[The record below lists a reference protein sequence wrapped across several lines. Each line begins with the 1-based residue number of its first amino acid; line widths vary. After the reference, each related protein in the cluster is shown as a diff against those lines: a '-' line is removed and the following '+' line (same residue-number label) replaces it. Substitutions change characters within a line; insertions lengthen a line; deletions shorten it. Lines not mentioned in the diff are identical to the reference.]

1 VIELWIDAQLS
12 PAIAAWINDNLEGVQ
27 AKSVRSLGL
36 VGAEDSVI
44 FNAAREAG
52 VILVSKE
59 RDFVDL
65 LDRHGVP
72 PRLIW
77 ITCGNTSNERMR
89 VIFKRTLRPALDL
102 LEGGE
107 RLVEIGDVSVWS

>member
-12 PAIAAWINDNLEGVQ
+12 PAIAAWINDNIEGVQ

-52 VILVSKE
+52 VILVSKD
-59 RDFVDL
+59 RDAINLFE
-65 LDRHGVP
+65 P
-72 PRLIW
+72 FP
-77 ITCGNTSNERMR
+77 S
-89 VIFKRTLRPALDL
+89 LRPNASL
-102 LEGGE
+102 GR
-107 RLVEIGDVSVWS
+107 RL